1 MFRKGPIP
9 AWAHGLLEYAAAVL
23 FIVAPFL
30 FSFDDNGAKAV
41 SIAAGVVVLLFAG
54 FSEFSTGLSKSI
66 PIAAHALLDY
76 LLAILFVAMP
86 FLVGFDDE
94 TAPTVFF
101 IAMGVFWLLLSIA
114 TRYAPEGLRQPREP
128 RPAERERRR
137 FRRGEDLTDV
147 PEFEV
152 PPREPEQRR

>member
-9 AWAHGLLEYAAAVL
+9 AWAHGLLEYATAVL
-23 FIVAPFL
+23 FIAAPFI
-30 FSFDDNGAKAV
+30 FGFDDGGAKAV
-41 SIAAGVVVLLFAG
+41 SIAAGVVLLLFTG
-54 FSEFSTGLSKSI
+54 FSELSTGLSKSI

-76 LLAILFVAMP
+76 VFAVLFVAMP
-86 FLVGFDDE
+86 FLVGFSDE

-101 IAMGVFWLLLSIA
+101 IAIGVFWLLLAIA
-114 TRYAPEGLRQPREP
+114 TRYAPEGVRQPR
-128 RPAERERRR
+128 PATRQRRR

-152 PPREPEQRR
+152 PPREDSTRERR